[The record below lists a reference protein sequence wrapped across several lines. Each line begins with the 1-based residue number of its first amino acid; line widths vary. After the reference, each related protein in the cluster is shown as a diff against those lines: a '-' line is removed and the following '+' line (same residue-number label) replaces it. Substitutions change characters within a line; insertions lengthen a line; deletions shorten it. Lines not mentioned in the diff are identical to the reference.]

1 MKAVS
6 AWLEPQEGVS
16 WGCHVTW
23 RRRARVREGGRE
35 RYQTTRGEA
44 KDARWLQTKGGH
56 LLSFQDGEAMY
67 AVRMERDRVLMVR
80 RGEVSLTQIFAAGKS
95 QDLVLR
101 AYGKEL
107 PVRAETRSVEVSVG
121 EAGGRAHVIF
131 DLTYADDV
139 EQSVDLVF
147 QWVRR
152 S

>member
-1 MKAVS
+1 MS
-6 AWLEPQEGVS
+6 TWLEPQEGVS

-23 RRRARVREGGRE
+23 RRRARMNEGGRA

-56 LLSFQDGEAMY
+56 LLSFQDDEAVY
-67 AVRMERDRVLMVR
+67 AVRMERHRVLMVR
-80 RGEVSLTQIFAAGKS
+80 RGDVSLTQIFAAGKS

-121 EAGGRAHVIF
+121 EAGGRAHVTF
-131 DLTYADDV
+131 DLMYADEA